1 MPHFGLIDEKA
12 LGPVQ
17 GPLMRARLHI
27 RGAKRRLAQGK
38 ISIGLITLY
47 DALISAMQ
55 SYLASEQGRKLKIKK
70 GDDVRDDKTLYRI
83 LTDAGVLDG
92 RLDYKAFDELVERAL
107 EEELSSYDYHPLLGD
122 IEAVMTSLGVMP
134 FDESTLPPESPDAD

>member
-17 GPLMRARLHI
+17 GPRMRARLHI
-27 RGAKRRLAQGK
+27 RGAKRRLARGK

-55 SYLASEQGRKLKIKK
+55 SYLASEPGSRLTKK
-70 GDDVRDDKTLYRI
+70 EGDDVRNDKTLYRI
-83 LTDAGVLDG
+83 LTDSGVLDG
-92 RLDYKAFDELVERAL
+92 RFDYESFDELVDRAL
-107 EEELSSYDYHPLLGD
+107 EEELDSYDYQPLVDD
-122 IEAVMTSLGVMP
+122 IESVMVQLGVLP
-134 FDESTLPPESPDAD
+134 FDESRLPPEDPNAE